1 MAQSGIFRTSMRGF
15 KKQEVLQYIEEMNSR
30 AAAQETAAT
39 AQIAT
44 LQQEVTQLREA
55 LGNAQQALSASE
67 ENATQLQDL
76 VNDYRRT
83 VKDLG
88 DSAAKAD
95 ALNRE
100 RVELHAQKVQAE
112 QSVAALKVQLEQAK
126 ALTVQQQEQ
135 IDALS
140 AELATQRVSA
150 QQLEACARQQDAARQ
165 AVAENRR
172 YRALIGHV
180 GTFVA
185 DVRQMNQSILDST
198 CREGV
203 ELTEAIEA
211 QLTILEAQLADSR
224 QGLAQL
230 RQGLLERQNAVNER
244 LDTMMQR
251 LEQNAQ
257 PKADEGV

>member
-1 MAQSGIFRTSMRGF
+1 MR
-15 KKQEVLQYIEEMNSR
+15 
-30 AAAQETAAT
+30 
-39 AQIAT
+39 
-44 LQQEVTQLREA
+44 
-55 LGNAQQALSASE
+55 
-67 ENATQLQDL
+67 
-76 VNDYRRT
+76 
-83 VKDLG
+83 
-88 DSAAKAD
+88 
-95 ALNRE
+95 
-100 RVELHAQKVQAE
+100 
-112 QSVAALKVQLEQAK
+112 
-126 ALTVQQQEQ
+126 
-135 IDALS
+135 
-140 AELATQRVSA
+140 RVSA
-150 QQLEACARQQDAARQ
+150 QQLEAYARQQDAARQ

-203 ELTEAIEA
+203 ELTEAIET

-224 QGLAQL
+224 QELAQL

>member
-15 KKQEVLQYIEEMNSR
+15 KKQEVLQYIEEMNNRST
-30 AAAQETAAT
+30 AQETAAT

-44 LQQEVTQLREA
+44 LQQEVAQLREA

-76 VNDYRRT
+76 VNEYRNT
-83 VKDLG
+83 VKELG

-95 ALNRE
+95 TLNRE
-100 RVELHAQKVQAE
+100 RMELHTQKVQAE
-112 QSVAALKVQLEQAK
+112 QTVEALKGQLDQAN
-126 ALTVQQQEQ
+126 AHVAQQQEQ

-140 AELATQRVSA
+140 AELDTQRVSA
-150 QQLEACARQQDAARQ
+150 QQLEAYARQMGAARQ

-185 DVRQMNQSILDST
+185 DVRQMNQSILDTS

-203 ELTEAIEA
+203 ELTESIEA

-224 QGLAQL
+224 QELAQL
-230 RQGLLERQNAVNER
+230 RQGLLNRQNAVNDR

-257 PKADEGV
+257 PKADEGE

>member
-15 KKQEVLQYIEEMNSR
+15 NKQEVLQYIEEMNNRS
-30 AAAQETAAT
+30 ASQETAAT
-39 AQIAT
+39 TQIAA
-44 LQQEVTQLREA
+44 LQQEVTQLREVYESTR
-55 LGNAQQALSASE
+55 QALAASE
-67 ENATQLQDL
+67 ENATQLQNL

-112 QSVAALKVQLEQAK
+112 QSVAALKVKTE
-126 ALTVQQQEQ
+126 TQEAQ
-135 IDALS
+135 IAALS
-140 AELATQRVSA
+140 AELETQRVSA
-150 QQLEACARQQDAARQ
+150 QQLEVYARQQDAARQ
-165 AVAENRR
+165 ALAENRR

-224 QGLAQL
+224 QELAQL
-230 RQGLLERQNAVNER
+230 RQGLLERQNAVNDR

-251 LEQNAQ
+251 LEQNAR